1 MRPCFYPNWGISR
14 STISGLLPSARMK
27 NQIISSTFLIIEAA
41 HGQVLTAEDSLN
53 AGLVAS
59 DRTTVIS
66 GYGEVKVMAVR

>member
-1 MRPCFYPNWGISR
+1 MN
-14 STISGLLPSARMK
+14 
-27 NQIISSTFLIIEAA
+27 NQIISSTFLLIEAA
-41 HGQVLTAEDSLN
+41 RGQVLTAEDSLN